1 MKLEILGKNL
11 KVTDD
16 WRARVENKLGKYE
29 KYFNENVVGYVNL
42 SQVKNSQIV
51 EITVPLK
58 NGAHIRVE
66 EESFD
71 MLQSIDKAV
80 DKLDRQVRKH
90 KTAIKKRYQN
100 NESIRFEEIPDD
112 VDPTLEDE
120 QDNHGKIHRT
130 KNFPVKPMDP
140 EEAVMQ
146 MKLLGHDFF
155 VFLNALSDEVNVV
168 YARKAGGYGLIE
180 PTID

>member
-90 KTAIKKRYQN
+90 KTAIK
-100 NESIRFEEIPDD
+100 
-112 VDPTLEDE
+112 
-120 QDNHGKIHRT
+120 
-130 KNFPVKPMDP
+130 
-140 EEAVMQ
+140 
-146 MKLLGHDFF
+146 
-155 VFLNALSDEVNVV
+155 
-168 YARKAGGYGLIE
+168 
-180 PTID
+180 

>member
-1 MKLEILGKNL
+1 MKIEILGKNL

-16 WRARVENKLGKYE
+16 WRNRVESKLSKYE
-29 KYFNENVVGYVNL
+29 NYFNENVVGYVNL
-42 SQVKNSQIV
+42 SHVKNNKIV

-71 MLQSIDKAV
+71 MLQSIDKAAE
-80 DKLDRQVRKH
+80 KLDRQVRKH

-100 NESIRFEEIPDD
+100 NDSIRFDAIPEEP
-112 VDPTLEDE
+112 EE
-120 QDNHGKIHRT
+120 QEEGLKIVRN

-146 MKLLGHDFF
+146 MDLLGHDFF
-155 VFLNALSDEVNVV
+155 VFLNATTNEVNVV
-168 YARKAGGYGLIE
+168 YKRKEEGYGLIE
-180 PTID
+180 PTIE